1 MKKEKLQ
8 PTAQNTK
15 NLKRPLLA
23 TNKRDN
29 LEEMDRFLERYNLQD
44 WTKEKQKI
52 WAEELPVMKRNQQFK
67 NAQQGEV

>member
-1 MKKEKLQ
+1 M
-8 PTAQNTK
+8 
-15 NLKRPLLA
+15 
-23 TNKRDN
+23 DN

>member
-29 LEEMDRFLERYNLQD
+29 LEEMDRFLERYNLPR
-44 WTKEKQKI
+44 
-52 WAEELPVMKRNQQFK
+52 LN
-67 NAQQGEV
+67 QGETENMSRGITSTETESAI